1 MHEFKGLS
9 HFRSTICYFE
19 SHANVVRPNRG
30 YTVNIATQNSSFSQ
44 TEKSL
49 KRLKTKKP
57 RSAVEAKYLTSYQ
70 PDPVA
75 LFRRRLHTQ
84 DRISNMP
91 NAPRTVKDVPAQEF
105 VIALAQYFRS
115 TGKVRLASAITR
127 VPVDFSGRKATGSA
141 GLDRRD
147 EATRGDDARANS
159 TGRFAV
165 SLSERRS
172 RRDAI
177 RVAASSRAVALPRS
191 HHRVFFR
198 VCGQDRVFRAQLA
211 RVCRRARIAGD
222 RTR

>member
-1 MHEFKGLS
+1 MHEFEGLS

-19 SHANVVRPNRG
+19 SLANVVRPNRG

-49 KRLKTKKP
+49 NRLKTKKP
-57 RSAVEAKYLTSYQ
+57 RSAAEAKYLTSYQ

-127 VPVDFSGRKATGSA
+127 VPVRFLGEKGDWERG
-141 GLDRRD
+141 
-147 EATRGDDARANS
+147 TRP
-159 TGRFAV
+159 
-165 SLSERRS
+165 
-172 RRDAI
+172 
-177 RVAASSRAVALPRS
+177 PR
-191 HHRVFFR
+191 
-198 VCGQDRVFRAQLA
+198 
-211 RVCRRARIAGD
+211 
-222 RTR
+222 

>member
-1 MHEFKGLS
+1 
-9 HFRSTICYFE
+9 
-19 SHANVVRPNRG
+19 
-30 YTVNIATQNSSFSQ
+30 
-44 TEKSL
+44 
-49 KRLKTKKP
+49 
-57 RSAVEAKYLTSYQ
+57 
-70 PDPVA
+70 
-75 LFRRRLHTQ
+75 
-84 DRISNMP
+84 MP

-115 TGKVRLASAITR
+115 TGKVRLASAIHLHGF
-127 VPVDFSGRKATGSA
+127 PCDFSWRKATGSA

-159 TGRFAV
+159 TSRFAV

>member
-1 MHEFKGLS
+1 
-9 HFRSTICYFE
+9 
-19 SHANVVRPNRG
+19 
-30 YTVNIATQNSSFSQ
+30 
-44 TEKSL
+44 
-49 KRLKTKKP
+49 
-57 RSAVEAKYLTSYQ
+57 
-70 PDPVA
+70 
-75 LFRRRLHTQ
+75 
-84 DRISNMP
+84 MP

-141 GLDRRD
+141 GLDRR
-147 EATRGDDARANS
+147 ANS

-177 RVAASSRAVALPRS
+177 RVVASSRAVALPRS

-211 RVCRRARIAGD
+211 HSPRQAGSGAR
-222 RTR
+222 